1 MSSKMKFRIIGA
13 VILVAAVALAA
24 TGCGGATK
32 TSAGSTGNSGNSSG
46 GNVTLK
52 LVAADYGSGPS
63 NTSQT
68 YWQDIVNA
76 FHTAN
81 PTITVKV
88 QTINWNHFDNQV
100 QTMIQNY
107 QYPDITEGDYFSTY
121 AQEGLLYPSASDVL
135 SKVGNLLPVFTK
147 LGSYNGVQ
155 YGMPFTTSS
164 RTLFYNKKLFA
175 QAGIT
180 SAPRTWTDIQTDAA
194 KIKALGKIGFGLPL
208 GPEEAQGESLLW
220 FLGNGGGFK
229 TASGQ
234 YDINSPQN
242 VETFQFL
249 QQLVNSGDTEPNPG
263 TQNRTSLW
271 NEFAQGQIGMIN
283 GSPAL
288 LPVIQKGGVLQKP
301 EGGMR

>member
-1 MSSKMKFRIIGA
+1 MSSKMKFRMIGA

-88 QTINWNHFDNQV
+88 QTINWNDFDNQV

-164 RTLFYNKKLFA
+164 RTLFYTT
-175 QAGIT
+175 T
-180 SAPRTWTDIQTDAA
+180 SVV
-194 KIKALGKIGFGLPL
+194 
-208 GPEEAQGESLLW
+208 S
-220 FLGNGGGFK
+220 
-229 TASGQ
+229 
-234 YDINSPQN
+234 
-242 VETFQFL
+242 V
-249 QQLVNSGDTEPNPG
+249 
-263 TQNRTSLW
+263 
-271 NEFAQGQIGMIN
+271 
-283 GSPAL
+283 
-288 LPVIQKGGVLQKP
+288 
-301 EGGMR
+301 